1 MEIDLQTFLQ
11 SMGIFQHY
19 CGYPQ
24 FILAVALAA
33 ENPDRLHNIR
43 REIYIPVARLCHT
56 EVANA
61 EKNSRTV
68 RDVMMRNGGAEFLA
82 ALTGSSFWKNKTPYP
97 KELIETFAKY
107 FGTEA
112 QNLSTESRNR
122 DSFEI
127 KF

>member
-61 EKNSRTV
+61 EMLEPGGIDHSESSR
-68 RDVMMRNGGAEFLA
+68 NNQ
-82 ALTGSSFWKNKTPYP
+82 S
-97 KELIETFAKY
+97 ELI
-107 FGTEA
+107 
-112 QNLSTESRNR
+112 RNSQCTCLANRFPTVIRR
-122 DSFEI
+122 DR
-127 KF
+127 